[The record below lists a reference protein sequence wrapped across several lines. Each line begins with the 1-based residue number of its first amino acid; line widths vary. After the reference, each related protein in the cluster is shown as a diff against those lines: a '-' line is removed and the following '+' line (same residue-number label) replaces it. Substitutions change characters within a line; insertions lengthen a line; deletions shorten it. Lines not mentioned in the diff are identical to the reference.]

1 MACLVASTGARALA
15 GCAAA
20 IALAMS
26 LAWPGVGRAAAE
38 MAFDLPAQPLKA
50 ALSRYD
56 AQTNMSVFYPSELA
70 EGRTSRAVHGTLTP
84 EQALHRLLQG
94 TGLAARAAAGDAFVL
109 VPSGEEPAS
118 SDAQG
123 EPSAR
128 QPYDGLVQAHVRQAL
143 CARPALAL
151 GTYRLALAVQIDGAG
166 RVRRARLLD
175 TTGDRGRD
183 AAIVQA
189 VRQVDIGHAPAEP
202 EKPFVLLVRPVQ
214 CEQGQACASP
224 CEAQRDSR

>member
-1 MACLVASTGARALA
+1 MAASTGVRALA
-15 GCAAA
+15 GCVAA

-26 LAWPGVGRAAAE
+26 LAWPCVARAAAE
-38 MAFDLPAQPLKA
+38 MAFDLPAQPLKG

-70 EGRTSRAVHGTLTP
+70 EGRTSHAVHGTLAP
-84 EQALHRLLQG
+84 EQALYRLLQG

-118 SDAQG
+118 SDAQS

-151 GTYRLALAVQIDGAG
+151 GTYRLALAVQIDAAG

-183 AAIVQA
+183 AAILQA
-189 VRQVDIGHAPAEP
+189 LRQVDIGRAPANP
-202 EKPFVLLVRPVQ
+202 EQPFVLLVRPVQ
-214 CEQGQACASP
+214 CERGQACASP
-224 CEAQRDSR
+224 CEARRDSQ